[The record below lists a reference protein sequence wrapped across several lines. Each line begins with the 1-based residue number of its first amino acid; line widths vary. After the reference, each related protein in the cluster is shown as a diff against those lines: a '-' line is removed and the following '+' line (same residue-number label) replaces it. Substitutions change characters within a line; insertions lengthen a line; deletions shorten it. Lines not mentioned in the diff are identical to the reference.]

1 MPTKAA
7 FNRSKML
14 LSKRAAFA
22 FAPTQMR
29 TLQALCFS
37 LLSLGLLSAG
47 IAQEPA
53 VITVRKTGGQVDLN
67 LVPLTGGEGALA
79 TKTLTDDLNA
89 SGSIN
94 LSPGAGYT
102 ARGVASA
109 GSLQGT
115 LADRAGTALLTKTY
129 SGSARAAAHEFANDI
144 VLQLTK
150 APGIAGSKVAFIGTR
165 SGHKEVYTCELD
177 GANLKQL
184 TNDANLSVRPALS
197 PDGRRLAYTGYKS
210 GYADIYVI
218 DLASGARDR
227 IVKFPGTNSGAAFS
241 PDGSRLAMSC
251 SRDGNPEL
259 YVTGASGGGARR
271 LTRTPGVE
279 SSPTWSPDGNE
290 IIYVSDAGGAPQL
303 YRISAAGGAGRHLSA
318 GFGYCTEPNWSPD
331 GQKVAFNVR
340 GGGGFEVAVLD
351 LAGGGARTVA
361 SADAQNPV
369 WAADSRHLIYS
380 DGSALHLLDVPT
392 GKNLR
397 IVSGA
402 GKISEPTVSR

>member
-1 MPTKAA
+1 MKI
-7 FNRSKML
+7 RSAWYFL
-14 LSKRAAFA
+14 WL
-22 FAPTQMR
+22 
-29 TLQALCFS
+29 AL
-37 LLSLGLLSAG
+37 AG
-47 IAQEPA
+47 IAVAQEPA

-67 LVPLTGGEGALA
+67 LVPLTGAEGPLA
-79 TKTLTDDLNA
+79 TKTITDDLNA
-89 SGSIN
+89 SGSVN
-94 LSPGAGYT
+94 LSAAAGYT
-102 ARGVASA
+102 ARGVASG
-109 GSLQGT
+109 GSLQGS
-115 LADRAGTALLTKTY
+115 LADHAGAALLTKTY
-129 SGSARAAAHEFANDI
+129 PGSPRSAAHQFANDI

-150 APGIAGSKVAFIGTR
+150 VPGIAGSKVAFIGTR

-210 GYADIYVI
+210 GYADIYAI
-218 DLASGARDR
+218 DLATGARDR
-227 IVKFPGTNSGAAFS
+227 IVKFPGTNSGVAFS
-241 PDGSRLAMSC
+241 PDGGRLAMSC

-259 YVTGASGGGARR
+259 YVAGGNGGGARR

-279 SSPTWSPDGNE
+279 SSPTWSPDGRE
-290 IIYVSDAGGAPQL
+290 LIYVSDASGAPQL
-303 YRISAAGGAGRHLSA
+303 YRISVEGGSGRRLNA
-318 GFGYCTEPNWSPD
+318 GFAYCTEPNWSPD

-369 WAADSRHLIYS
+369 WAADSRHLVYS
-380 DGSALHLLDVPT
+380 DGTALHLLDVPT

>member
-1 MPTKAA
+1 M
-7 FNRSKML
+7 R
-14 LSKRAAFA
+14 LSKRGAFA
-22 FAPTQMR
+22 FLEGRMR
-29 TLQALCFS
+29 IRPALYFPI
-37 LLSLGLLSAG
+37 LAFGLLSAG
-47 IAQEPA
+47 RAQEPA
-53 VITVRKTGGQVDLN
+53 IITVKKTGGQVDLT
-67 LVPLTGGEGALA
+67 LVPLTGGDSASA
-79 TKTLTDDLNA
+79 TKIVTDDLNA

-94 LSPGAGYT
+94 LSPAAGYK
-102 ARGVASA
+102 AA
-109 GSLQGT
+109 GSTNASGLQGT
-115 LADRAGTALLTKTY
+115 VTDRAGTVRLNKVY
-129 SGSARAAAHEFANDI
+129 PGSVRSAAHQFANDI
-144 VLQLTK
+144 VLELTK
-150 APGIAGSKVAFIGTR
+150 TPGIAGSKVAFIGTR
-165 SGHKEVYTCELD
+165 SGHKEVYTCDLD

-184 TNDANLSVRPALS
+184 TNDGNISVRPALS

-227 IVKFPGTNSGAAFS
+227 AVKFPGTNSGAAFS
-241 PDGSRLAMSC
+241 PDGGRLAMSC

-259 YVTGASGGGARR
+259 YVTSAGGGGARR
-271 LTRTPGVE
+271 LTHTPGVE

-303 YRISAAGGAGRHLSA
+303 YRISAEGGSGRHLSA

-351 LAGGGARTVA
+351 LAGGAARTVA

-369 WAADSRHLIYS
+369 WAADSRHLVYS
-380 DGSALHLLDVPT
+380 DGTSLHLLDVPT
-392 GKNLR
+392 GKNTR

-402 GKISEPTVSR
+402 GKISEPTISR

>member
-1 MPTKAA
+1 
-7 FNRSKML
+7 ML

-22 FAPTQMR
+22 FLKTRMR
-29 TLQALCFS
+29 NRLASYFLILALAS
-37 LLSLGLLSAG
+37 LAAG
-47 IAQEPA
+47 IAAAQEPA
-53 VITVRKTGGQVDLN
+53 VITVRKTGGQVDLT
-67 LVPLTGGEGALA
+67 LIPLTGGDGAVA
-79 TKTLTDDLNA
+79 TKTLTDDLGA
-89 SGSIN
+89 AGSIN

-115 LADRAGTALLTKTY
+115 LADRGGTALLTKTY
-129 SGSARAAAHEFANDI
+129 SGSARAAAHQFANDI

-184 TNDANLSVRPALS
+184 TNDGNISVRPALS

-227 IVKFPGTNSGAAFS
+227 VVKFPGTNSGAAFS
-241 PDGSRLAMSC
+241 PDGERLAMSC

-259 YVTGASGGGARR
+259 YVASVGGGGARR
-271 LTRTPGVE
+271 LTHTPGVE

-303 YRISAAGGAGRHLSA
+303 YRISAGGGSGRHLGA
-318 GFGYCTEPNWSPD
+318 GFSYCTEPNWSPD

-351 LAGGGARTVA
+351 LAGGAARTVA
-361 SADAQNPV
+361 SADAQDPV
-369 WAADSRHLIYS
+369 WAADSRHLVYS
-380 DGSALHLLDVPT
+380 DGTVLHLLDVPT
-392 GKNLR
+392 GKNTR
-397 IVSGA
+397 IISGA